1 MGLDNM
7 KDLYLDQIGDLYSAE
22 TQIIEALP
30 KMIETTSHAQLR
42 DGFSKHLTQTRE
54 HARRLEAIGKR
65 LGERIDDKKCKG
77 MEGLLKEGSEA
88 IKKGGNQSVVD
99 AALIA
104 AAQRVEHYEI
114 AGYGC
119 ARTYADALGLTED
132 ASDLQRTLDE
142 EAETDKKLTQIAE
155 SIVNPDAQRTT
166 RFDRDVTSQRFGE
179 VERNRPDMR

>member
-22 TQIIEALP
+22 TQIIDALP
-30 KMIETTSHAQLR
+30 KMIEKASHQQLR

-65 LGERIDDKKCKG
+65 LGEKIDNKKCKG
-77 MEGLLKEGSEA
+77 MEGLLKEGQEA
-88 IKKGGNQSVVD
+88 LAEAGDPSVVD

-114 AGYGC
+114 AAYGC
-119 ARTYADALGLTED
+119 ARTYATALGRTED

-142 EAETDKKLTQIAE
+142 EAETDKKLTQVAE
-155 SIVNPDAQRTT
+155 TIVNPYAHDAQFGRPTT
-166 RFDRDVTSQRFGE
+166 SARFREGDRV
-179 VERNRPDMR
+179 DMR